1 MGIDPVG
8 VSDANIHSHNRYA
21 YGNNN
26 PYKFTDPDGNSPIDI
41 GFFAKDVGNLLV
53 QEIVYGAAL
62 VNGDDGVASL
72 AMEGMS
78 EGVTDAAIST
88 VGMINPVPGTGSAMK
103 AAAKAEKAVVAV
115 ENASSRSRKYTQSQR
130 KALFEKAEGK
140 CEYCGAK
147 LDPKKGSK
155 NSFEADH
162 KDSFKNGGETTMEN
176 GAAAC
181 RSCNREKSGKSL
193 GTQWTPPNER

>member
-1 MGIDPVG
+1 MGMDPVG

-62 VNGDDGVASL
+62 VNGNDGVASL

-103 AAAKAEKAVVAV
+103 AAAKAEKVVGSYTVKLENGMKYHGKGTEERMAQSIKRLEKDFGPV
-115 ENASSRSRKYTQSQR
+115 DKNASDFKRS
-130 KALFEKAEGK
+130 A
-140 CEYCGAK
+140 
-147 LDPKKGSK
+147 
-155 NSFEADH
+155 N
-162 KDSFKNGGETTMEN
+162 
-176 GAAAC
+176 
-181 RSCNREKSGKSL
+181 NREAFKDEARRIRQDGGIGK
-193 GTQWTPPNER
+193 GIERNHNQRNSPGEKYLRQDGQ